1 MALDQRARI
10 RGAVHVGAQHLER
23 DNPRPTPTP
32 QAEEEEYTQ
41 QIIDY
46 FNEGLVPLPEG
57 VTLRAYLA
65 EKLNW

>member
-1 MALDQRARI
+1 MPGHSEGLIYQF
-10 RGAVHVGAQHLER
+10 Q
-23 DNPRPTPTP
+23 PPT

-46 FNEGLVPLPEG
+46 FNAGLVPLPEG

-65 EKLNW
+65 EKLNWYVWVGFE